1 MSVTPLVLKQNIWQ
15 LKKKMDLLWFTF
27 SELLAHGYMDHGWWS
42 TPAHFLGSQ
51 ETNTGRDHGQ
61 EIPSKAASQMTNSFN
76 KPQPPS
82 FPHLQTPLIR
92 TLRVQSLLSPTFEH
106 YSNIP
111 TCGGY
116 FKPKSQ
122 QYLSCETHKWDPS
135 DLCKGLSVQ
144 RLLKDSPQGNNIR
157 TTQDLLE
164 IQVQGLDSHSCIR
177 NL

>member
-1 MSVTPLVLKQNIWQ
+1 MVHIFRAFGPWL
-15 LKKKMDLLWFTF
+15 
-27 SELLAHGYMDHGWWS
+27 HGPWMTEHTCS
-42 TPAHFLGSQ
+42 L
-51 ETNTGRDHGQ
+51 HGQ
-61 EIPSKAASQMTNSFN
+61 PGNKHRKGPWTRNTLQSRIPNDQL
-76 KPQPPS
+76 PQQARPPS

-92 TLRVQSLLSPTFEH
+92 TLRVQSLLNPTFEH
-106 YSNIP
+106 YSNIQ
-111 TCGGY
+111 TCGGH

-164 IQVQGLDSHSCIR
+164 IQVQGLDSHPCIR